1 MKSVDN
7 WYKICEEIDELM
19 YGENGIVTTAF
30 ADPDLENFRLDTDKV
45 INILKEIKEIEKV
58 QGKLNNKQIEKLKH
72 IKLNFL
78 EIENGKNGIKQMYN
92 QIKIIYENIE
102 EY

>member
-1 MKSVDN
+1 MESVDK

-19 YGENGIVTTAF
+19 YGENGIVTVAF
-30 ADPDLENFRLDTDKV
+30 ADTDLENFRLDIDKV

-58 QGKLNNKQIEKLKH
+58 QGKLNNKQIEKLNH

-78 EIENGKNGIKQMYN
+78 DIENKRNGIKQMYK
-92 QIKIIYENIE
+92 QIKVIYENIE